1 MINIALVGIGRIGL
15 VHVHTIKT
23 KLSSEVNLSLF
34 VDSMS
39 KDLENKAKEYNT
51 KYSRSFDECLNDK
64 TIDAV
69 LLCTPTNTH
78 TESCIKALK
87 SGKHVFC
94 EKPIATNI
102 EDHLKVIEASKKSD
116 KKLMVGFNRRF
127 DHNYK
132 NIKERIDTGEIGK
145 VQMIKLTNYDSPFPN
160 VEFLKTSGGIYL
172 DLCIHDLDLISF
184 LTDKNGDEPVELFT
198 WGSAFLMPELAEF
211 GDVDTAIVSVKMKSG
226 AIANI
231 NTTRFANYGY
241 DQRAEVLGTK
251 GSLESRNDT
260 PTNVILQNE
269 RGVIGDKPF
278 YTFLDRYENAY
289 AEEIKQFVES
299 IINDKDV
306 PVNAQDCLPAL
317 KMALAANISLKE
329 NRIVK
334 IDEIK

>member
-15 VHVHTIKT
+15 VHAHTIKT

-39 KDLENKAKEYNT
+39 KDLESKANEYGA
-51 KYSRSFDECLNDK
+51 KFSRSFDECLNDK

-69 LLCTPTNTH
+69 LLCTPTDTH

-94 EKPIATNI
+94 EKPIATNM
-102 EDHLKVIEASKKSD
+102 EDHLKVIKASKESD

-132 NIKERIDTGEIGK
+132 AIKERIDAGEIGK

-184 LTDKNGDEPVELFT
+184 LTDKNGDEPLELFT
-198 WGSAFLMPELAEF
+198 WGSAFLMPELSEF
-211 GDVDTAIVSVKMKSG
+211 GDVDTAIITVKMKSG
-226 AIANI
+226 TIAII
-231 NTTRFANYGY
+231 NATRFANYGY

-251 GSLESRNDT
+251 GSLESKNDT
-260 PTNVILQNE
+260 PTSVILQNE
-269 RGVIGDKPF
+269 KGVTGDKPF

-289 AEEIKQFVES
+289 AEEIYQFVQSVINKKDSPVSAES
-299 IINDKDV
+299 
-306 PVNAQDCLPAL
+306 CLPAL

-334 IDEIK
+334 IGEIK

>member
-15 VHVHTIKT
+15 VHAHTIKT
-23 KLSSEVNLSLF
+23 KLSGEVNLSLF

-39 KDLENKAKEYNT
+39 QDLESKAKEYNA
-51 KYSRSFDECLNDK
+51 KYSRSLDECLNDK
-64 TIDAV
+64 NIDAV
-69 LLCTPTNTH
+69 LLCTPTDTH
-78 TESCIKALK
+78 TENCIKALK

-94 EKPIATNI
+94 EKPIAANI
-102 EDHLKVIEASKKSD
+102 SDHLKVIKAAEESD

-132 NIKERIDTGEIGK
+132 AIKDRIDAGEIGK

-184 LTDKNGDEPVELFT
+184 LTNKDEPAELFT

-211 GDVDTAIVSVKMKSG
+211 GDVDTAIITVKMKSG
-226 AIANI
+226 AIATI
-231 NTTRFANYGY
+231 SATRFANYGY

-251 GSLESRNDT
+251 GSLESKNDT
-260 PTNVILQNE
+260 PTSVILQNDK
-269 RGVIGDKPF
+269 GVIGDKPF

-289 AEEIKQFVES
+289 AEEIYQFVQS
-299 IINDKDV
+299 ITNKKDV
-306 PVNAQDCLPAL
+306 PVTAKDCLPAL

>member
-15 VHVHTIKT
+15 VHAHTIKT

-34 VDSMS
+34 VDNMS
-39 KDLENKAKEYNT
+39 KDLETKANEYGA
-51 KYSRSFDECLNDK
+51 KFSRSFDECLNDK
-64 TIDAV
+64 NIDAV
-69 LLCTPTNTH
+69 LLCTPTDTH

-102 EDHLKVIEASKKSD
+102 ADHLKVIKASKESY

-132 NIKERIDTGEIGK
+132 SIKERIDAGEIGK

-184 LTDKNGDEPVELFT
+184 LTNKNGDEPLELFT
-198 WGSAFLMPELAEF
+198 WGSAFLMPELSEF
-211 GDVDTAIVSVKMKSG
+211 GDVDTAIITVKMKSG
-226 AIANI
+226 LIATI
-231 NTTRFANYGY
+231 SATRFANYGY

-269 RGVIGDKPF
+269 KGVTGDKPF

-289 AEEIKQFVES
+289 AEEIYQFVQS
-299 IINDKDV
+299 IIYGKES
-306 PVNAQDCLPAL
+306 PVSAENCLPAL

>member
-1 MINIALVGIGRIGL
+1 MYKSVEIG
-15 VHVHTIKT
+15 
-23 KLSSEVNLSLF
+23 
-34 VDSMS
+34 
-39 KDLENKAKEYNT
+39 KA
-51 KYSRSFDECLNDK
+51 
-64 TIDAV
+64 
-69 LLCTPTNTH
+69 
-78 TESCIKALK
+78 CILR
-87 SGKHVFC
+87 
-94 EKPIATNI
+94 IATNI

-132 NIKERIDTGEIGK
+132 NIKERIDAGDIGK
-145 VQMIKLTNYDSPFPN
+145 IQMIKLTNYDSPFPN

>member
-15 VHVHTIKT
+15 VHAHTIKT
-23 KLSSEVNLSLF
+23 KLSREVNLSLF

-39 KDLENKAKEYNT
+39 KDLESKANEYGA
-51 KYSRSFDECLNDK
+51 KFSRSFDECLSDK
-64 TIDAV
+64 NIDAI
-69 LLCTPTNTH
+69 LLCTPTDTH
-78 TESCIKALK
+78 TENCIKALK
-87 SGKHVFC
+87 SGKHIFC

-102 EDHLKVIEASKKSD
+102 ADHLKVINAVKESD

-132 NIKERIDTGEIGK
+132 SIKERIDNGEIGK

-184 LTDKNGDEPVELFT
+184 FTDKTCDEPLELFAC
-198 WGSAFLMPELAEF
+198 GSAFLMPELTEF
-211 GDVDTAIVSVKMKSG
+211 GDVDTTIVTVKMKSG
-226 AIANI
+226 VIASI
-231 NTTRFANYGY
+231 NATRFANYGY

-269 RGVIGDKPF
+269 NGVTGDKPF
-278 YTFLDRYENAY
+278 YTFLDRYKDAY
-289 AEEIKQFVES
+289 AEEIYQFVQS
-299 IINDKDV
+299 ILNKKDS
-306 PVNAQDCLPAL
+306 PVNVENCLPAL

>member
-15 VHVHTIKT
+15 VHAHTIKT

-39 KDLENKAKEYNT
+39 KDLESKANEYGA
-51 KYSRSFDECLNDK
+51 KFSRRFDECLNDK

-69 LLCTPTNTH
+69 LLCTPTDTH

-94 EKPIATNI
+94 EKPIATNM
-102 EDHLKVIEASKKSD
+102 EDHLKVIKASKESD

-132 NIKERIDTGEIGK
+132 AIKERIDAGEIGK

-184 LTDKNGDEPVELFT
+184 LTDKNGDEPLELFT
-198 WGSAFLMPELAEF
+198 WGSAFLMPELSEF
-211 GDVDTAIVSVKMKSG
+211 GDVDTTIITVKMKSG
-226 AIANI
+226 TIATI
-231 NTTRFANYGY
+231 NATRFANYGY

-260 PTNVILQNE
+260 PTSVILQNE
-269 RGVIGDKPF
+269 KGVTGDKPF

-289 AEEIKQFVES
+289 AEEIYQFVQS
-299 IINDKDV
+299 IIDKKDS
-306 PVNAQDCLPAL
+306 PVSAENCLPAL

>member
-15 VHVHTIKT
+15 VHAHTIKT
-23 KLSSEVNLSLF
+23 KLSNEVNLSLF

-39 KDLENKAKEYNT
+39 KDLESKAKEYNV
-51 KYSRSFDECLNDK
+51 KYLRSFDECLNDK
-64 TIDAV
+64 NIDAI

-102 EDHLKVIEASKKSD
+102 EDHLKVIKASKESD
-116 KKLMVGFNRRF
+116 KKLMIGFNRRF

-132 NIKERIDTGEIGK
+132 NIKERIDAGEIGK

-211 GDVDTAIVSVKMKSG
+211 GDVDTAIITVKMKSG
-226 AIANI
+226 AIAVI
-231 NTTRFANYGY
+231 NATRFANYGY

-251 GSLESRNDT
+251 GNLESRNDT
-260 PTNVILQNE
+260 PTNVILQSE
-269 RGVIGDKPF
+269 RGVVWDKPF

-289 AEEIKQFVES
+289 AEEIYQFVQS
-299 IINDKDV
+299 IINKKDV
-306 PVNAQDCLPAL
+306 PVNAENCLPAL

>member
-1 MINIALVGIGRIGL
+1 MLNIALVGIGRIGL
-15 VHVHTIKT
+15 VHAHTIKT
-23 KLSSEVNLSLF
+23 KLSSQVNLSLF

-39 KDLENKAKEYNT
+39 KDLEAKSNEYGV
-51 KYSRSFDECLNDK
+51 KFSRSFDECLSDK

-69 LLCTPTNTH
+69 LLCTPTDTH
-78 TESCIKALK
+78 TESCLKALK
-87 SGKHVFC
+87 SEKHVFC
-94 EKPIATNI
+94 EKPIATDI
-102 EDHLKVIEASKKSD
+102 ADHLKVIKAAKESD

-132 NIKERIDTGEIGK
+132 SIKKRIDDGEIGK

-184 LTDKNGDEPVELFT
+184 LTDKTADEPLELFAM
-198 WGSAFLMPELAEF
+198 GSAFLMPELVEF
-211 GDVDTAIVSVKMKSG
+211 GDVDTTIVTVKMKSG
-226 AIANI
+226 VIATI
-231 NTTRFANYGY
+231 NATRFANYGY

-269 RGVIGDKPF
+269 KGVTGDKPF
-278 YTFLDRYENAY
+278 YTFLDRYKNAY
-289 AEEIKQFVES
+289 TEEIYQFVQS
-299 IINDKDV
+299 IIYKKDS
-306 PVNAQDCLPAL
+306 PVNVENCLPAL

>member
-1 MINIALVGIGRIGL
+1 MKKLYLYFGRFITACTLVFVFLSFLFSTYFVNKRSLILSGSPNITMLIQTALAFVLLGAAFFIFKIINNLNEKGQKLLTIGLFAVFLAVGIT
-15 VHVHTIKT
+15 VC
-23 KLSSEVNLSLF
+23 LSYCV
-34 VDSMS
+34 VQTTDS
-39 KDLENKAKEYNT
+39 Y
-51 KYSRSFDECLNDK
+51 RC
-64 TIDAV
+64 
-69 LLCTPTNTH
+69 
-78 TESCIKALK
+78 
-87 SGKHVFC
+87 
-94 EKPIATNI
+94 
-102 EDHLKVIEASKKSD
+102 
-116 KKLMVGFNRRF
+116 
-127 DHNYK
+127 
-132 NIKERIDTGEIGK
+132 IDTA
-145 VQMIKLTNYDSPFPN
+145 
-160 VEFLKTSGGIYL
+160 
-172 DLCIHDLDLISF
+172 ISF

-231 NTTRFANYGY
+231 NATRFANYGY

-317 KMALAANISLKE
+317 KMALVANISLKE

>member
-15 VHVHTIKT
+15 VHAHTIKT

-39 KDLENKAKEYNT
+39 KDLESKANEYGA
-51 KYSRSFDECLNDK
+51 KFSRSFDECLNDK

-69 LLCTPTNTH
+69 LLCTPTDTH

-102 EDHLKVIEASKKSD
+102 ADHLKVIKASKESD
-116 KKLMVGFNRRF
+116 KKLMIGFNRRF

-132 NIKERIDTGEIGK
+132 SIKERIDAGEIGK

-184 LTDKNGDEPVELFT
+184 LTDKNGDEPLELFT
-198 WGSAFLMPELAEF
+198 WGSAFLMPELSEF
-211 GDVDTAIVSVKMKSG
+211 GDVDTTIVTVKMKSG
-226 AIANI
+226 VIATI
-231 NTTRFANYGY
+231 SATRFANYGY

-269 RGVIGDKPF
+269 KGVTGDKPF
-278 YTFLDRYENAY
+278 YTFLDRYETAY
-289 AEEIKQFVES
+289 AEEIYQFVQA
-299 IINDKDV
+299 IINKKDS
-306 PVNAQDCLPAL
+306 PVDAENCLPAL

-334 IDEIK
+334 IDEIN

>member
-15 VHVHTIKT
+15 VHAHTIKT
-23 KLSSEVNLSLF
+23 KLSSEVKLSLF

-39 KDLENKAKEYNT
+39 KDLESKANEYGA
-51 KYSRSFDECLNDK
+51 KFSRSFDECLNDK

-69 LLCTPTNTH
+69 LLCTPTDTH

-102 EDHLKVIEASKKSD
+102 ADHLKVIKASKESD
-116 KKLMVGFNRRF
+116 KKFMVGFNRRF

-132 NIKERIDTGEIGK
+132 SIKERIDAGEIGK
-145 VQMIKLTNYDSPFPN
+145 VQMIKLTSYDSPFPN

-184 LTDKNGDEPVELFT
+184 LTNKNGDEPVELFT
-198 WGSAFLMPELAEF
+198 WGSAFLMPELAKF

-299 IINDKDV
+299 IINDKYV

>member
-15 VHVHTIKT
+15 VHAHTIKT
-23 KLSSEVNLSLF
+23 KLQSEVNLSLF
-34 VDSMS
+34 VDSKV
-39 KDLENKAKEYNT
+39 KDLEYKAKNYGV
-51 KYSRSFDECLNDK
+51 KFSRSFDECLNDK

-69 LLCTPTNTH
+69 LLCTPTDTH
-78 TESCIKALK
+78 TESCIRALQ

-102 EDHLKVIEASKKSD
+102 SDHLKVIKAAKESN

-132 NIKERIDTGEIGK
+132 SIKERIDDGEIGK

-160 VEFLKTSGGIYL
+160 IEFLKTSGGIYL
-172 DLCIHDLDLISF
+172 DLLIHDFDLISF
-184 LTDKNGDEPVELFT
+184 LTDKNHDEPLELFAC
-198 WGSAFLMPELAEF
+198 GSAFLMPELAEF
-211 GDVDTAIVSVKMKSG
+211 GDVDTTIVTVKMKSG
-226 AIANI
+226 VIASI
-231 NTTRFANYGY
+231 NATRFANYGY

-251 GSLESRNDT
+251 GSLESENDT

-269 RGVIGDKPF
+269 KGVIGDKPF
-278 YTFLDRYENAY
+278 YTFLDRYKNAY
-289 AEEIKQFVES
+289 AEEIYQFVQS
-299 IINDKDV
+299 IINKKDS
-306 PVNAQDCLPAL
+306 PVNVENCLPAL

-334 IDEIK
+334 INEIK

>member
-15 VHVHTIKT
+15 VHAHTIKT

-132 NIKERIDTGEIGK
+132 NIKERIDAGEIGK

-198 WGSAFLMPELAEF
+198 WGSAFLMPELAKF
-211 GDVDTAIVSVKMKSG
+211 GDVDTAMVSVKMKSG

-269 RGVIGDKPF
+269 IGVIGDKPF

-289 AEEIKQFVES
+289 AEEIKQFVAVS
-299 IINDKDV
+299 YTHLT
-306 PVNAQDCLPAL
+306 LPT
-317 KMALAANISLKE
+317 
-329 NRIVK
+329 NREV
-334 IDEIK
+334 